1 MDSYTAAVVQWAP
14 EVLNPQKGG
23 EKAARAIAEAA
34 GMGAKLVVFPENWL
48 QGYPYWSGLAP
59 TNPEYQAFRQMSHEA
74 SIALE
79 DPALD
84 PVYAAAA
91 EHDCTVV
98 IGVQEKEGGTLYC
111 TLLYIGPDGKML
123 GKHRKLVP
131 TQAERLVWGRGD
143 GSDLDVYATPIGR
156 LGGLNCFEHQM
167 APARI
172 ALSSLNIEVHAAAWP
187 GHAFLDGVIDAS
199 TRHLAH
205 ENACFVLV
213 AREFMSPDLAPDEV
227 SISDEARNHWQ
238 AHGGSAIIAP
248 GGEYLVEPVFGK
260 ETIVTAEIDLSRIP
274 VCKWF
279 FDGTGHY
286 ARPDVFQLKWDKRQ
300 KPVVDMITDD

>member
-1 MDSYTAAVVQWAP
+1 
-14 EVLNPQKGG
+14 
-23 EKAARAIAEAA
+23 
-34 GMGAKLVVFPENWL
+34 
-48 QGYPYWSGLAP
+48 
-59 TNPEYQAFRQMSHEA
+59 
-74 SIALE
+74 
-79 DPALD
+79 
-84 PVYAAAA
+84 
-91 EHDCTVV
+91 
-98 IGVQEKEGGTLYC
+98 
-111 TLLYIGPDGKML
+111 
-123 GKHRKLVP
+123 
-131 TQAERLVWGRGD
+131 
-143 GSDLDVYATPIGR
+143 
-156 LGGLNCFEHQM
+156 M